1 MISSK
6 ASRILPGAA
15 NRIRKRT
22 DRLLTRVAEWLGYD
36 LVRRDFYSPIPD
48 LHLLPESIWSS
59 ESPLAGVSLDLERQM
74 TLLEQDLAPFVAE
87 FDPPSERSPDPGQ
100 FFLHNGT
107 YESVDAET
115 LFAMIRFLR
124 PKRIIE
130 LGSGRSTQ
138 VIAQARAQ
146 NALVGD
152 ASEHYVVDPFP
163 SPLTH
168 TISAEGFELGAV
180 SATDV
185 PVARFQELMPGDVL
199 FVDTTHTVKLGGD
212 VTYIMLEVLP
222 ALSPG
227 VVVHFHDIFLPRPY
241 PRDWLTDARRFW
253 AEQYLLQAFLAFNG
267 AFETLLAANLL
278 AHRYPDR
285 VERVIPTFGP
295 GVEPGAFWLRRA
307 S

>member
-1 MISSK
+1 MSSN
-6 ASRILPGAA
+6 ARRLLGGAA
-15 NRIRKRT
+15 NRIRRRA
-22 DRLLTRVAEWLGYD
+22 DRSLIRVAEWLGYD

-48 LHLLPESIWSS
+48 LRQLPESVWRS
-59 ESPLAGVSLDLERQM
+59 ESPLAGVSFDLERQM
-74 TLLEQDLAPFVAE
+74 TFLEQDLAPFVAE
-87 FDPPSERSPDPGQ
+87 FDPPIERLPDPAQ

-115 LFAMIRFLR
+115 LYAMIRFLR

-138 VIAQARAQ
+138 VIARARAQ
-146 NALVGD
+146 NVLDGGV
-152 ASEHYVVDPFP
+152 SEHYVVDPFP
-163 SPLTH
+163 SPMTQ
-168 TISAEGFELGAV
+168 TIAAHGFELGSV

-185 PVARFQELMPGDVL
+185 PIARFQELTSGDVL

-241 PRDWLTDARRFW
+241 PRDWLVDARRFW

-267 AFETLLAANLL
+267 AFETLLATNFL
-278 AHRYPDR
+278 ARRYPDR
-285 VERVIPTFGP
+285 VERAIPTFGP
-295 GVEPGAFWLRRA
+295 GVEPGAYWLRRA